1 MYDNI
6 DKRDADQLEKWLK
19 ENRVARDTSVH
30 NLLEETPRFIS
41 ESIKRLSFRHM
52 EITVD
57 DLLDLCKRV
66 KDA

>member
-1 MYDNI
+1 MYDGI
-6 DKRDADQLEKWLK
+6 DKSDAKQLEKWLL
-19 ENRVARDTSVH
+19 ESRIARDTNVH
-30 NLLEETPRFIS
+30 HLLEETPRFIS

-57 DLLDLCKRV
+57 DLLDLCRRI